1 MYSITFFLE
10 FVHNCIFII
19 NVIFIYSQKI
29 VIVQRKLQAKSTG
42 ILSTPQDGSDL
53 DVEVRE
59 IKNPFLR
66 ARCNFAVRYVVPNR
80 VNIIR
85 IMEANNRFKS
95 EVDFLSSI
103 E

>member
-1 MYSITFFLE
+1 M
-10 FVHNCIFII
+10 
-19 NVIFIYSQKI
+19 
-29 VIVQRKLQAKSTG
+29 IVQRKLQAKSNGLLT
-42 ILSTPQDGSDL
+42 SPNDAADL

-85 IMEANNRFKS
+85 IMEAKNRFKS
-95 EVDFLSSI
+95 EVSI
-103 E
+103 YFHYFVLVLLT

>member
-1 MYSITFFLE
+1 
-10 FVHNCIFII
+10 
-19 NVIFIYSQKI
+19 
-29 VIVQRKLQAKSTG
+29 VIVQRKLQAKPNGLLAAPNDASE
-42 ILSTPQDGSDL
+42 L

-85 IMEANNRFKS
+85 IMEAKNRFKS
-95 EVDFLSSI
+95 EVGIHLSSY
-103 E
+103 